1 MKRIA
6 LILMLICVC
15 CFPSEGRR
23 NSRAVRKDKEQT
35 ARQITE
41 THRKISANTARTE
54 RELAQLERIQV
65 AIDEANGDLTALQRK
80 RDALDRRT
88 KMVEDT
94 LTALEDRLTALRAS
108 YSSVLRSIR
117 RQRSVAGRT
126 SAIFASQSASQAAR
140 RLRYLDQLAKWEK
153 NKAAELKKT
162 KKETQL
168 RRQELET
175 LLAKVADNESAQQE
189 KLEELS
195 QRRQS
200 AEQLVESL
208 KKQGKNLQDVLNRQK
223 AMAQEL
229 ERELQRAIEEESQV
243 AAPSPSTTAPV
254 TGTDFAQAKG
264 KLMRP
269 IAGTSTLVSNFGRR
283 THEEFEKVT
292 VQNNGVDFEAPAGAK
307 AVAVFPGTVSMVI
320 VMQGYQNVVLIRHGE
335 YLTVYAGLTNVLVR
349 KGDTVK
355 AGDELG
361 TLQTS
366 SSGTD
371 YGRLHFEV
379 RHEKEKLNPSDW
391 LRP

>member
-162 KKETQL
+162 KEETQL

-269 IAGTSTLVSNFGRR
+269 IAGSSTLVSNFGRR

-366 SSGTD
+366 PSGTD

>member
-6 LILMLICVC
+6 LILMLICVG
-15 CFPSEGRR
+15 CFPSESRR

-162 KKETQL
+162 KEETQL

-189 KLEELS
+189 KLEVLS

-269 IAGTSTLVSNFGRR
+269 IAGSSTLVSNFGRR

-366 SSGTD
+366 PSGTD

>member
-15 CFPSEGRR
+15 CFPSESRR

-65 AIDEANGDLTALQRK
+65 AIDETNGDLTALQRK

-162 KKETQL
+162 KEETQL

-208 KKQGKNLQDVLNRQK
+208 KKQSKNLQDVLNRQK

-366 SSGTD
+366 PSGTD

>member
-126 SAIFASQSASQAAR
+126 SAIFASQSASQGAR

-162 KKETQL
+162 KEETQL

-361 TLQTS
+361 SLQTS
-366 SSGTD
+366 PSGTD

>member
-162 KKETQL
+162 KEETQL

-366 SSGTD
+366 PSGTD

>member
-162 KKETQL
+162 KEETQL

-208 KKQGKNLQDVLNRQK
+208 KNQGKNLQDVLNRQK

-254 TGTDFAQAKG
+254 TGTDFAQVKG

-269 IAGTSTLVSNFGRR
+269 IAGISTLVSNFGRR

-361 TLQTS
+361 SLQTS
-366 SSGTD
+366 PSGTD

>member
-6 LILMLICVC
+6 LILMLICAC

-162 KKETQL
+162 KEETQL

-349 KGDTVK
+349 KGDSVK

-366 SSGTD
+366 PSGTD

>member
-162 KKETQL
+162 KEETQL
-168 RRQELET
+168 RRQELEN

-320 VMQGYQNVVLIRHGE
+320 VMQGYQNVVIIRHGE
-335 YLTVYAGLTNVLVR
+335 YLTVYAGLTNVLVH
-349 KGDTVK
+349 KGDSVK

-366 SSGTD
+366 PSGTD

>member
-6 LILMLICVC
+6 LILMLICMC
-15 CFPSEGRR
+15 CFLSEGRR

-80 RDALDRRT
+80 RDALDQRT

-162 KKETQL
+162 KEETQL

-349 KGDTVK
+349 KGDAVK

-366 SSGTD
+366 PSGTD